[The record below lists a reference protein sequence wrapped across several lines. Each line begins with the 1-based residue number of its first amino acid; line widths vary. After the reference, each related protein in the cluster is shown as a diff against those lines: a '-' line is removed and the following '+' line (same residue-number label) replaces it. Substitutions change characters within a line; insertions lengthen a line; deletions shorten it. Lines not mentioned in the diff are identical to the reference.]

1 MEADGKKELFEVNA
15 CIGSQ
20 KALFLFFSLIVLIC
34 ANCDR
39 EGKKFSVGFGL
50 L

>member
-1 MEADGKKELFEVNA
+1 MGANEEGSFEVNA
-15 CIGSQ
+15 RKGSQ
-20 KALFLFFSLIVLIC
+20 EAFFLFFSLIVLIC

-39 EGKKFSVGFGL
+39 RVKKFSVGFGL